1 MTVIE
6 RDLLI
11 VGAGPVGL
19 FAAYYAGFR
28 GLSVAIVDSLP
39 EPGGQVTALYPEK
52 PIYDIAGF
60 SSVRGRTLVK
70 NLVEQAAR
78 FEPTY
83 VLAECATELDRRTDG
98 TLRVSTDAGTTF
110 HTRAAIITAGIGT
123 FTPRPLPAGQ
133 HLLGRG
139 VSYFVPELEQHRDQR
154 VVVVGGG
161 DSACDWALALE
172 PIARTVTLVHRRA
185 AFRAHAHTVS
195 QLARSTVDVITEAQ
209 ITKVHGDNRVEGVAI
224 TGPGAAQTERDA
236 DAVVAALGFTANL
249 GPLRTWGLEL
259 SDNRYL
265 RVQGTMQT
273 NVPGLFAAGDITDYG
288 GKVRLLAVGFGEA
301 ATAVNHAA
309 VYIDPEETV
318 FPGHSTDI
326 PDGPAKET
334 T

>member
-1 MTVIE
+1 MSVIE

-52 PIYDIAGF
+52 PIHDIAGF
-60 SSVRGRTLVK
+60 PSVRGRTLVA
-70 NLVEQAAR
+70 NLVAQAAP
-78 FEPTY
+78 FDPTY
-83 VLAECATELDRRTDG
+83 VLSECATQLACQTDG
-98 TLRVSTDAGTTF
+98 THLVLTDAGTTL
-110 HTRAAIITAGIGT
+110 RASATVITAGIGR

-133 HLLGRG
+133 HLVGRG
-139 VSYFVPELEQHRDQR
+139 VSYFVPDLEQHRDQR

-172 PIARTVTLVHRRA
+172 PIARTVTLVHRRT
-185 AFRAHAHTVS
+185 AFRAHAHTVG
-195 QLARSTVDVITEAQ
+195 QLAHSTVRVITDAEV
-209 ITKVHGDNRVEGVAI
+209 TKVDGDHVVERVTI
-224 TGPGAAQTERDA
+224 TGSNAILTEITA

-249 GPLRTWGLEL
+249 GPLRTWGLDL
-259 SDNRYL
+259 RDNRYI
-265 RVQGTMQT
+265 RVRDTMQT
-273 NVPGLFAAGDITDYG
+273 NVPGLYAAGDITDYG

-309 VYIDPEETV
+309 VYINPNESI
-318 FPGHSTDI
+318 FPGHSTDT
-326 PDGPAKET
+326 PAGSAEEAA
-334 T
+334 